1 MMGTIQ
7 HEGAAMSE
15 EAHESVGSNP
25 VHALAATNVPAQNVR
40 VELNSGGLTSTYTN
54 FFRVTGTFE
63 ELIVDFGI
71 HTGAILPN
79 GPEPVKLSQ
88 RMILS
93 FPTAKRL
100 LAALQ
105 VAVARHEQVFG
116 NVETDPQK
124 RAKRNA

>member
-1 MMGTIQ
+1 
-7 HEGAAMSE
+7 MSD
-15 EAHESVGSNP
+15 EARDPMSTSP
-25 VHALAATNVPAQNVR
+25 ALTASAVPAQNVR
-40 VELNSGGLTSTYTN
+40 VDLNASNLVATYSN

-63 ELIVDFGI
+63 ELILDFGL

-105 VAVARHEQVFG
+105 VAIARHEQVFG
-116 NVETDPQK
+116 SVETDPNK
-124 RAKRNA
+124 RLKREM

>member
-1 MMGTIQ
+1 LTEDKI
-7 HEGAAMSE
+7 MSE
-15 EAHESVGSNP
+15 EAHESIGSNP
-25 VHALAATNVPAQNVR
+25 GQALAATSAPAQNVR
-40 VELNSGGLTSTYTN
+40 VELNSGSLATNYAN

-63 ELIVDFGI
+63 ELILDFGL

-79 GPEPVKLSQ
+79 GPEPVKLAQ

-105 VAVARHEQVFG
+105 VALARHEQVFG
-116 NVETDPQK
+116 NVETDPNK
-124 RAKRNA
+124 RAKRNS

>member
-1 MMGTIQ
+1 MSDETREPIGPSHPPAIQ
-7 HEGAAMSE
+7 QSAA
-15 EAHESVGSNP
+15 
-25 VHALAATNVPAQNVR
+25 LAQNVR
-40 VELNSGGLTSTYTN
+40 LEVNTSALSTTYSN

-63 ELIVDFGI
+63 ELVLDFGM
-71 HTGAILPN
+71 HTGAMSPN

-88 RMILS
+88 RMVLS

-116 NVETDPQK
+116 PVEVDPQK
-124 RAKRNA
+124 RAKRGG